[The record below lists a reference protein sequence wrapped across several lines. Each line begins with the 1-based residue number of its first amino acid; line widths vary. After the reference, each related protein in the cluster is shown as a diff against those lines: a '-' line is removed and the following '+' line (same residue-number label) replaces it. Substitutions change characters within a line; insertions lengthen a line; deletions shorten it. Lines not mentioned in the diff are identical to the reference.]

1 MEDYNELIQQRF
13 KKLAE
18 ISAMGKKPYGGR
30 FDVTTTA
37 QALIDT
43 YGNTTKEDLEKN
55 RVEATIAGRVVAMRS
70 FGKACFS
77 HLSSDLGKIQLYFQ
91 KNTLGE
97 ERFALFQKLE
107 ITNSSGANV
116 FPYPTRSNELTL
128 DV

>member
-1 MEDYNELIQQRF
+1 MEVYNELIQQRF

-30 FDVTTTA
+30 VHVTTTA
-37 QALIDT
+37 QAIIDT

-55 RVEATIAGRVVAMRS
+55 RVEATIAGRIVAMRS

-77 HLSSDLGKIQLYFQ
+77 HIQSDFGKIQLYFQ

-97 ERFALFQKLE
+97 EKFALFQRLD
-107 ITNSSGANV
+107 I
-116 FPYPTRSNELTL
+116 RSEEHT
-128 DV
+128 